1 MLANKNILL
10 PPWLAYPEI
19 ERYSIGW
26 RMGGG
31 EDYIGKWHRWYQKLS
46 PQKSADYQELFPEPP
61 TWKGFW
67 NDTDECIYYEHGEFG
82 IEFWQENGIPKY
94 SLEQVRRD
102 YRAGK
107 KLKYCMFWKT
117 QPASDRTL
125 SRGCLSQWYKSH
137 FFSVANHYCC
147 MEQFMMSQK
156 AKLFGDDEI
165 MQQILSCDDPKK
177 IKALGQKVRNFDE
190 TVWGEVKYSIVLN
203 GNYKKFSQ
211 NPQLKNF
218 LLQTGDKILVEASP
232 YDGVWGIKMAESDE
246 NVQNPLNWRGQNLL
260 GFALMEVRDAL
271 REVCKSESHATSKL
285 NESPALPTESE

>member
-1 MLANKNILL
+1 MLKEKDILL

-31 EDYIGKWHRWYQKLS
+31 EDYMGKWDRWYQKL
-46 PQKSADYQELFPEPP
+46 PDKKSEEYRRLFPEPP

-67 NDTDECIYYEHGEFG
+67 NDTDECDCYQHGDFC
-82 IEFWQENGIPKY
+82 IEYWQKDGKPKY
-94 SLEQVRRD
+94 SLEQLQQD

-117 QPASDRTL
+117 QPASEKTL
-125 SRGCLSQWYKSH
+125 SRGCLSQWYQSH
-137 FFSVANHYCC
+137 FFSVVNHYCC
-147 MEQFMMSQK
+147 MEQFMMYHK
-156 AKLFGDDEI
+156 AQLFGDEEM
-165 MQQILSCDDPKK
+165 MQQILASKDPKK

-190 TVWGEVKYSIVLN
+190 TAWSEAKYSIVLN

-211 NPQLKNF
+211 NPRLKNF
-218 LLQTGDKILVEASP
+218 LLQTGDKILAEASP
-232 YDGVWGIKMAESDE
+232 YDGVWGIKMSESDE

-260 GFALMEVRDAL
+260 GFALMEVRDVL
-271 REVCKSESHATSKL
+271 REVCKFESLATFKL
-285 NESPALPTESE
+285 NESLALPVKSE

>member
-1 MLANKNILL
+1 MLENQNILL

-19 ERYSIGW
+19 ERHSIGW
-26 RMGGG
+26 RMGYG
-31 EDYIGKWHRWYQKLS
+31 EDYIGKWSRWYQKL
-46 PQKSADYQELFPEPP
+46 PAKKSADYQELFPEPP

-67 NDTDECIYYEHGEFG
+67 NDTDECICYEHGEFC
-82 IEFWQENGIPKY
+82 IELWRKDGIPKY
-94 SLEQVRRD
+94 SLEQVRKD

-107 KLKYCMFWKT
+107 NLKYCMFWKT

-137 FFSVANHYCC
+137 FFSVVTHYCC

-165 MQQILSCDDPKK
+165 LQQILSCEDPKK

-211 NPQLKNF
+211 NLQLKNF

-246 NVQNPLNWRGQNLL
+246 NAQNPLKWRGQNLL
-260 GFALMEVRDAL
+260 GFALMEVRDVL
-271 REVCKSESHATSKL
+271 REICK
-285 NESPALPTESE
+285 NESLALPVESK

>member
-1 MLANKNILL
+1 MSENKNLLL
-10 PPWLAYPEI
+10 PPWLAHPEI

-26 RMGGG
+26 RMGDG

-46 PQKSADYQELFPEPP
+46 PQKKADYQELFPEPP
-61 TWKGFW
+61 TWNGFW
-67 NDTDECIYYEHGEFG
+67 NDTDECIYYKHGEFC

-94 SLEQVRRD
+94 SLEQVRKD

-107 KLKYCMFWKT
+107 NLKYCMFWKT

-211 NPQLKNF
+211 NPRLKDF
-218 LLQTGDKILVEASP
+218 LLQSGDKILVEASP

-271 REVCKSESHATSKL
+271 REVCKSEIS
-285 NESPALPTESE
+285 

>member
-1 MLANKNILL
+1 MKQENQNILL

-31 EDYIGKWHRWYQKLS
+31 EDYMGKWDRWYQKL
-46 PQKSADYQELFPEPP
+46 PDKKSEEYRRLFPEPP

-67 NDTDECIYYEHGEFG
+67 NDTDECDCYQHGDFC
-82 IEFWQENGIPKY
+82 IEYWQKDGKPKY
-94 SLEQVRRD
+94 SLEQLQQD

-117 QPASDRTL
+117 QPASEKTL
-125 SRGCLSQWYKSH
+125 SRGCLSQWYQSH
-137 FFSVANHYCC
+137 FFSVVNHYCC
-147 MEQFMMSQK
+147 MEQFMMYHK
-156 AKLFGDDEI
+156 AQLFGDEEM
-165 MQQILSCDDPKK
+165 MQQILASKDPKK

-190 TVWGEVKYSIVLN
+190 TAWSEAKYAIVLN

-211 NPQLKNF
+211 NPRLKNF

-232 YDGVWGIKMAESDE
+232 YDGVWGIKMSESDE

-260 GFALMEVRDAL
+260 GFALMEVRDVL
-271 REVCKSESHATSKL
+271 REVCANESLALPVKSE
-285 NESPALPTESE
+285 